1 MLSGLTFLF
10 PYLLG
15 ALIAVPVLWWL
26 LRVMPPRPKTIKF
39 PAFFLLKGLATTLK
53 TAAHTP
59 WWLLL
64 LRCLT
69 VALFIFAL
77 AEPMLHPSQEL
88 PGGKNGEVLVI
99 VDNGWASASN
109 WNARI
114 DKLRDELR
122 QVQRSGRPVV
132 FLPTAPG
139 EEDSHIHS
147 AGPMEAAQ
155 AEEFLSRLKP
165 EPWSTDP
172 ENASVEAAKIKKEQ
186 KVSYTVFLSDGIAES
201 QSQSQ
206 HLLAQVDTV
215 VMDDTVNDPYIL
227 RPATDDKTYTLERLN
242 IRATDTPVQIVAYT
256 RANTVADE
264 TTITFPGLKKSV
276 DFKWEML
283 PDVRS
288 KTARIT
294 LRLPEMASATFL
306 ANAHWK
312 QHPVGVIA
320 DTTQQ
325 ENRNFLSEIYYLRRA
340 LEADSQLTLDKPD
353 VLMKMQNAALILPDS
368 TPLTTQEKDDLLT
381 WVQNGGFL
389 IRFAGP
395 RLAAEQDNNDPLLP
409 VQLRSGQR
417 AMEGAMTWEK
427 PVHLGPISAQ
437 SPLYGLATTD
447 DTTVT
452 RQVLADPTPDTFEKT
467 WLQLDDGTPLITGAK
482 TGKGTIVLVHTT
494 AGPDWSNFCYSGL
507 FVQSLQRMVSLSNGI
522 SNYKA
527 KTTLPPLLLLDGFG
541 KLGAP
546 DGKSIVKPVAPG
558 DSFNAS
564 PQTPPGLYGTSE
576 EFSAFNLSDS
586 LAPMQALKDIPARVT
601 AETYQKTD
609 EVDLKSNL
617 LILALLLL
625 LIDTAATLR
634 LRGVMIFL
642 AFMLCAAPA
651 HAEEPVNLVSG
662 LYLAYIETGDQDI
675 DRTSYNGLKG
685 LGDTLTA
692 RTTARV
698 NGVVALDP
706 SIDNLAYYPVIY
718 WPMTERQQNL
728 SLTAVNNIQNYLSQ
742 GGIILFDTRDRQF
755 GASAQGGSTPGA
767 RKLREL
773 TKNLDIP
780 ELMETPKDHIL
791 TRSFYLLSDFP
802 GRYDGGT
809 LWVEKEP
816 SARHDAITSVIIGS
830 NDWAAAWSKDPED
843 RARFTIDGGEQQRE
857 MAYRF
862 GINLVMIGLTGNYKA
877 DQIHTPYIIQRLG
890 Q

>member
-1 MLSGLTFLF
+1 
-10 PYLLG
+10 
-15 ALIAVPVLWWL
+15 
-26 LRVMPPRPKTIKF
+26 
-39 PAFFLLKGLATTLK
+39 
-53 TAAHTP
+53 
-59 WWLLL
+59 
-64 LRCLT
+64 
-69 VALFIFAL
+69 
-77 AEPMLHPSQEL
+77 
-88 PGGKNGEVLVI
+88 
-99 VDNGWASASN
+99 
-109 WNARI
+109 
-114 DKLRDELR
+114 
-122 QVQRSGRPVV
+122 
-132 FLPTAPG
+132 
-139 EEDSHIHS
+139 
-147 AGPMEAAQ
+147 
-155 AEEFLSRLKP
+155 
-165 EPWSTDP
+165 
-172 ENASVEAAKIKKEQ
+172 
-186 KVSYTVFLSDGIAES
+186 
-201 QSQSQ
+201 
-206 HLLAQVDTV
+206 
-215 VMDDTVNDPYIL
+215 
-227 RPATDDKTYTLERLN
+227 
-242 IRATDTPVQIVAYT
+242 
-256 RANTVADE
+256 
-264 TTITFPGLKKSV
+264 
-276 DFKWEML
+276 
-283 PDVRS
+283 
-288 KTARIT
+288 
-294 LRLPEMASATFL
+294 
-306 ANAHWK
+306 
-312 QHPVGVIA
+312 
-320 DTTQQ
+320 
-325 ENRNFLSEIYYLRRA
+325 
-340 LEADSQLTLDKPD
+340 
-353 VLMKMQNAALILPDS
+353 
-368 TPLTTQEKDDLLT
+368 
-381 WVQNGGFL
+381 
-389 IRFAGP
+389 
-395 RLAAEQDNNDPLLP
+395 
-409 VQLRSGQR
+409 
-417 AMEGAMTWEK
+417 
-427 PVHLGPISAQ
+427 
-437 SPLYGLATTD
+437 
-447 DTTVT
+447 
-452 RQVLADPTPDTFEKT
+452 
-467 WLQLDDGTPLITGAK
+467 
-482 TGKGTIVLVHTT
+482 
-494 AGPDWSNFCYSGL
+494 
-507 FVQSLQRMVSLSNGI
+507 
-522 SNYKA
+522 
-527 KTTLPPLLLLDGFG
+527 
-541 KLGAP
+541 
-546 DGKSIVKPVAPG
+546 
-558 DSFNAS
+558 
-564 PQTPPGLYGTSE
+564 
-576 EFSAFNLSDS
+576 
-586 LAPMQALKDIPARVT
+586 MQALKDIPARVT